1 MNKKISFV
9 DMRRIL
15 LKRFYLIGFFMICL
29 ISQVC
34 SQLNHFIYLQTDN
47 QQPFYLKY
55 NNRIISS
62 TASGYLIL
70 SKLKEGA
77 ANFSIGFP
85 KSDQT
90 EQNFLVLIDKADKGF
105 LIKNFSERG
114 WGLFDLQSSAV
125 LYALKT
131 EQINQ
136 KNGNDTVAAI
146 IPVTDDPFANML
158 SKVTQDSTVKN
169 VSVVKAKNEIKLAP
183 VVNQVIPNPVPEKK
197 DSIKINI
204 PEVSV
209 TTIHQEVKE
218 TPWVVPIKSVIQ
230 QINKFISSEG
240 TDYVFEI
247 LNTDGSPDTVRLFI
261 SNHGTEKK
269 PIQQTVLIPEK
280 KDTIEIIKP
289 DVQQPVINNEIKVE
303 PTPQVPI
310 YKKKDSIKTIIPN
323 SNCKVIAL
331 EDDFIKLRRKMVNE
345 SNEEKMIFEAK
356 KVLKSKCFSTIQI
369 RNLAVLFLT
378 DKGRYL
384 FYEASLPFVTDFSN
398 FKSLEETLSENQYKK
413 LFQELLPNQ

>member
-15 LKRFYLIGFFMICL
+15 LKRFNLIVFFIICL
-29 ISQVC
+29 ISQGY

-62 TASGYLIL
+62 TTSGYLIL

-77 ANFSIGFP
+77 TSFSIGFP

-90 EQNFLVLIDKADKGF
+90 EQKFQVMIDKTDKGF
-105 LIKNFSERG
+105 LIKNFSEKG

-146 IPVTDDPFANML
+146 IPVTNDPFANML

-169 VSVVKAKNEIKLAP
+169 VSVVKEKNEIKETP
-183 VVNQVIPNPVPEKK
+183 VVNQVITNPVPEKK
-197 DSIKINI
+197 DSIKTNV

-209 TTIHQEVKE
+209 TTIQQEAKE
-218 TPWVVPIKSVIQ
+218 TPWVAPGKSVIQ
-230 QINKFISSEG
+230 QVNKFISSEG
-240 TDYVFEI
+240 ADYVFEI
-247 LNTDGSPDTVRLFI
+247 LNSEGSPDTVRLFI
-261 SNHGTEKK
+261 NNVGIEKK
-269 PIQQTVLIPEK
+269 PNQQTVIIPEK

-303 PTPQVPI
+303 PLPQVPI
-310 YKKKDSIKTIIPN
+310 NNKKDTIETIIPN
-323 SNCKVIAL
+323 SNCKSIAL

-345 SNEEKMIFEAK
+345 PNDEKMIFEAK
-356 KVLKSKCFSTIQI
+356 KVLKVKCFSTTQI

-413 LFQELLPNQ
+413 LFQELLPN